1 MALNTGD
8 IVELEVTKVV
18 HGGDGLTRHEGFVI
32 FVRGGLPGER
42 VLARVYSV
50 KKSHAFA
57 DLIEV
62 LVPSAHRVAHIW
74 PEADVARAP
83 EARAGGADYGH
94 IDLDYQR
101 VLKTDILRE
110 ALTRYGGVSED
121 FVRSVHVE
129 PVNGSADALRWR
141 TRVTL
146 NVDSTGLAGPYAE
159 RTNQVIAVDSLPLA
173 ASALEALGIHH
184 GDWSGHSRIRLVQSS
199 TGQPRVIIDTQKP
212 QPLTEK
218 VGDEVF
224 HLSDH
229 SFWQVHRGAA
239 ETLDALVSEALAA
252 GLAGS
257 GGFSPVDP
265 MAQHFDLYSGV
276 GLFAKAI
283 GRAYG
288 PDSRIIAVES
298 DSGATDFTTKN
309 LRHYLHSEVA
319 NSDVKRFLQ
328 SFTPEGTVGTEGTA
342 GTVGTVV
349 LDPPRT
355 GAKAEVVGH
364 IIALRP
370 QQVIYVACDP
380 VALGRDVRLFR
391 DAGYELVS
399 VKGVDLFPH
408 THHMEAVASLVPTGI

>member
-1 MALNTGD
+1 MALDTGD

-18 HGGDGLTRHEGFVI
+18 HGGDGLARHEGFVI
-32 FVRGGLPGER
+32 FVHGGLPGER

-62 LVPSAHRVAHIW
+62 LTPSSHRVPHIW
-74 PEADVARAP
+74 PEADVSRAP

-94 IDLDYQR
+94 IELGYQR
-101 VLKTDILRE
+101 ALKTDILRE
-110 ALTRYGGVSED
+110 ALTRHAGVSED
-121 FVRSVHVE
+121 FAQGVRVE
-129 PVNGSADALRWR
+129 PADGAPDALRWR

-146 NVDSTGLAGPYAE
+146 HVDESGLAGPYAE
-159 RTNQVIAVDSLPLA
+159 RTHQVIAVDSLPLA
-173 ASALEALGIHH
+173 ASSLEGLGIHH
-184 GDWSGHSRIRLVQSS
+184 GDWSGHKQIRLVQSS

-218 VGDEVF
+218 VGDDVF
-224 HLSDH
+224 HLSDQ
-229 SFWQVHRGAA
+229 SFWQVHHSAA
-239 ETLDALVSEALAA
+239 ETLDALVSNALVQ
-252 GLAGS
+252 GLAGE
-257 GGFSPVDP
+257 GGFTPVDP
-265 MAQHFDLYSGV
+265 SAQHLDLYSGV

-309 LRHYLHSEVA
+309 LRHYPHSEVA

-328 SFTPEGTVGTEGTA
+328 SFTPEGTVGT
-342 GTVGTVV
+342 VV

-355 GAKAEVVGH
+355 GAKADVVGH
-364 IIALRP
+364 IIALQP

-380 VALGRDVRLFR
+380 VALGRDIKLFR

-408 THHMEAVASLVPTGI
+408 THHMEAVASLVPTGV